1 MDKSV
6 EEKVGAGDNQNIGAQ
21 PGGMAAQLPFQ
32 ANDTG
37 QGELP
42 KERPEGKLLQL
53 KCPVRYSVQSA
64 SPLQIE

>member
-6 EEKVGAGDNQNIGAQ
+6 EEKVGAGGNQNISAQ

-37 QGELP
+37 
-42 KERPEGKLLQL
+42 
-53 KCPVRYSVQSA
+53 
-64 SPLQIE
+64 